1 MAVGGHYLRD
11 GRYGNGLEV
20 LDAFGFD
27 FVPFSRFG
35 FDLKTSAN
43 AIVFIYML

>member
-11 GRYGNGLEV
+11 AWFGNGLEV